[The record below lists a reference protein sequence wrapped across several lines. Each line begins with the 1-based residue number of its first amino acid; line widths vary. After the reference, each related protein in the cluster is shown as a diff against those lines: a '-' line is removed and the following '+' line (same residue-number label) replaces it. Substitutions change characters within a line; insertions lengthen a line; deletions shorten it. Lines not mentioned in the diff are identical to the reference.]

1 MKLRKG
7 TFKHIE
13 SELYYYHD
21 TKREIE
27 EIRNDIIHSSSP
39 YYDDLSG
46 RSNTKSDPTG
56 RLATVLT
63 TDRKL
68 KQLERIVTSI
78 EQVYN
83 DLPPEKQKLIDL
95 KYWTKPQLL
104 TWEGIAQQLNI
115 SRRQAFR
122 WRDEI
127 VCSIADLIGLR

>member
-13 SELYYYHD
+13 SELYYFHD

-27 EIRNDIIHSSSP
+27 EIRNDIIHSSPP
-39 YYDDLSG
+39 YYDDLTG
-46 RSNTKSDPTG
+46 WSNTKSDPTS
-56 RLATVLT
+56 RLGVALL
-63 TDRKL
+63 TDRRL

-83 DLPPEKQKLIDL
+83 DLPPEKQNLIDL

-104 TWEGIAQQLNI
+104 TWEGISQRLSI
-115 SRRQAFR
+115 SRRQALR
-122 WRDEI
+122 WRDQILHEI
-127 VCSIADLIGLR
+127 ANRLGWR